1 VIYVAFNMAVCSVVF
16 APWAQP
22 RETISGLLGRW
33 LETETGVKRIF
44 ASMAGLVVDAIY
56 FWEVDHCRGV
66 FHVERDARKVL
77 YP

>member
-1 VIYVAFNMAVCSVVF
+1 MTVCSVVF

-33 LETETGVKRIF
+33 CETEGGWKRSF
-44 ASMAGLVVDAIY
+44 GCRAAAVVDRIY
-56 FWEVDHCRGV
+56 FWERNHCREV
-66 FHVERDARKVL
+66 FHVERDAREIL